1 MIGESYW
8 PGKHRA
14 LIVRP
19 DEGGF
24 GLPASLEAY
33 EDVDVRFIRYGSAA
47 AWRGLP
53 ESETKGRLIFGLT
66 AARSI

>member
-1 MIGESYW
+1 MIEECYW
-8 PGKHRA
+8 PGKRPA
-14 LIVRP
+14 LIVRL

-47 AWRGLP
+47 A
-53 ESETKGRLIFGLT
+53 
-66 AARSI
+66 